1 MHDMSN
7 DGKTD
12 EQWRQQ
18 LSPEQYRICRQ
29 QGTERAFS
37 GEYCDTKTPGQ
48 YHCSCCDTPL
58 FESKTKYDSGSGW
71 PSFYQPMDPSNV
83 DNEVDETNGMVRNE
97 VHCARCGSHLGH
109 VFEDGPKPT
118 GQRFCIN
125 SASLNLV
132 ENKD

>member
-1 MHDMSN
+1 MS
-7 DGKTD
+7 DHEKSD
-12 EQWRQQ
+12 EQWRLE

-48 YHCSCCDTPL
+48 YHCSCCNAPL
-58 FESKTKYDSGSGW
+58 FDSKTKFDSGSGW
-71 PSFYQPMDPSNV
+71 PSFYQAMEPSNV
-83 DNEVDETNGMVRNE
+83 ESEVDDSHGMVRNE

-109 VFEDGPKPT
+109 VFEDGPMPT

-125 SASLNLV
+125 SASLKL
-132 ENKD
+132 EESKD